1 MAKSITHSFFHFPIV
16 VQGLFWG
23 IPHSS
28 DTRKTEPPT
37 RKRTQ
42 SEIPVFWNELKI
54 LNSFGL
60 CVYVYIIICVYD
72 DIHIYIYIY
81 AIMTYWYIVK
91 YVIYLSSTHG
101 ESFRSSE
108 LPKRNPTR
116 WSREAMKARSNSRAG
131 AWKWSS
137 WIPLARRPMWPWRPW
152 LCGFRVFHTRCIT
165 VESTIWTGHEKSQEI
180 CLRHKG

>member
-1 MAKSITHSFFHFPIV
+1 MAKSITHSFFSFSHRCARTILGYPPFFRHQKNWATHQKKDSVGNPRV
-16 VQGLFWG
+16 LEWTQN
-23 IPHSS
+23 
-28 DTRKTEPPT
+28 TELIWT
-37 RKRTQ
+37 M
-42 SEIPVFWNELKI
+42 
-54 LNSFGL
+54 
-60 CVYVYIIICVYD
+60 CIC
-72 DIHIYIYIY
+72 IYYNMCIWWYTHIYIY